1 MALSRAGEV
10 GQSIRC
16 LCAAYTAAVSGR
28 AATAVLSGWDAVACC
43 LIPACADVACGC
55 ILGGSFGGPIN
66 PTAGHS
72 SDVCF
77 PKKPLLLRRVTG
89 TELQL
94 ARR

>member
-16 LCAAYTAAVSGR
+16 LWAAYTAAVSGR

-55 ILGGSFGGPIN
+55 ILGGSFDGPISLTRGT
-66 PTAGHS
+66 PAAF
-72 SDVCF
+72 VL